1 MKIYIFK
8 GIAMFMLL
16 ACIKQV
22 NAQQDPMYTQ
32 YMFNMLA
39 VNPAYAGS
47 RNVVSATALYRN
59 QWTGFNGAPETT
71 TFTIDAP
78 INDKKI
84 GLGLQVFNDK
94 LGITNTTGLVLSG
107 AYRIR
112 MDRGTLSFGLQGN
125 VANRRADFTQVSL
138 DPTGTSNDVAFQDFN
153 NQTNFNIGTGVY
165 YNSDRF
171 YVGLSAPQLL
181 PTLYANS
188 SGRNLSKQE
197 IHLFLATG
205 FVANLSNDFKLK
217 PSVLVKGVA
226 GAPIQADINATFWIK
241 DMIGIGGQY
250 RTNADVSA
258 FLELQLNQQM
268 RLGYA
273 YDYSVTRLQS
283 FNSGSHELMLRYE
296 FGFEKDKFISPRFF

>member
-1 MKIYIFK
+1 MVCAFK
-8 GIAMFMLL
+8 V
-16 ACIKQV
+16 K
-22 NAQQDPMYTQ
+22 AQQDPMYTQ

-39 VNPAYAGS
+39 INPAYAGS

-59 QWTGFNGAPETT
+59 QWTGLNGAPETT

-94 LGITNTTGLVLSG
+94 LGITNTTGVVLSSS
-107 AYRIR
+107 YRIR

-125 VANRRADFTQVSL
+125 VANRRADFTQVRL
-138 DPTGTSNDVAFQDFN
+138 DPNGNSNDVAFQDFVS
-153 NQTNFNIGTGVY
+153 QTNFNIGTGIY

-171 YVGLSAPQLL
+171 YIGLSSPQLL
-181 PTLYANS
+181 PVVYANS
-188 SGRNLSKQE
+188 SGSNLSKQE

-205 FVANLSNDFKLK
+205 FVAKLSEDFKLK
-217 PSVLVKGVA
+217 PSVLVKAVG
-226 GAPIQADINATFWIK
+226 GAPLQADINATFWIK
-241 DMIGIGGQY
+241 DRFGIGGQY

-258 FLELQLNQQM
+258 FLELQLNQQV

-273 YDYSVTRLQS
+273 YDYAVTNLQS
-283 FNSGSHELMLRYE
+283 VNSGSHELMLRYE

>member
-1 MKIYIFK
+1 MIKNIFK

-16 ACIKQV
+16 ACASQV
-22 NAQQDPMYTQ
+22 KAQQDPMYTQ

-39 VNPAYAGS
+39 INPAYAGS

-59 QWTGFNGAPETT
+59 QWSGLDGAPKTT

-78 INDKKI
+78 VKDKKI

-94 LGITNTTGLVLSG
+94 LGITNTTGVVLTG

-112 MDRGTLSFGLQGN
+112 MNRGILSFGMQGN
-125 VANRRADFTQVSL
+125 VANRKADFTQVSL
-138 DPTGTSNDVAFQDFN
+138 DPNGTSNDVAFQDFN
-153 NQTNFNIGTGVY
+153 SQTNFNIGSGVY

-171 YVGLSAPQLL
+171 YIGLSSPQLL
-181 PTLYANS
+181 PTMYTNS

-197 IHLFLATG
+197 IHLFLASG
-205 FVANLSNDFKLK
+205 FVANLGTDFKLK

-226 GAPIQADINATFWIK
+226 GAPIEADINATFWIK

-258 FLELQLNQQM
+258 LLELQVSPQI
-268 RLGYA
+268 RFGYS
-273 YDYSVTRLQS
+273 YDHSITKLRS
-283 FNSGSHELMLRYE
+283 FNSGGHEIMLRYE